1 MEIAVIGNSEFIL
14 GFRLAGIRKTYASE
28 NDEQLNEY
36 ITSVLQD
43 GEVAILVLNSSDMEK
58 VPRRLRETLENSV
71 KPTVIAIGGEEEG
84 GLSMRERIKRSVGVD
99 LWK

>member
-14 GFRLAGIRKTYASE
+14 GFRLAGIHKTYAAE
-28 NDEQLNEY
+28 DDEKLVEH
-36 ITSVLQD
+36 ITSVLRD
-43 GEVAILVLNSSDMEK
+43 TSVGILVLKSSDMEK
-58 VPRRLRETLENSV
+58 VPRKLRVTLENSV
-71 KPTVIAIGGEEEG
+71 KPTVIAIGAEEG

>member
-14 GFRLAGIRKTYASE
+14 GFRLASIQKTYAAESTE
-28 NDEQLNEY
+28 DLSRLV
-36 ITSVLQD
+36 TKVMD
-43 GEVAILVLNSSDMEK
+43 DPEVGILVMKGEDMAK
-58 VPRRLRETLENSV
+58 LPLRMRTTLSESV
-71 KPTVIAIGGEEEG
+71 KPTVIAIGGEKG

>member
-14 GFRLAGIRKTYASE
+14 GFRLAGIRKTYAAE
-28 NDEQLNEY
+28 NDEKLSEY
-36 ITSVLQD
+36 ITRVLQD
-43 GEVAILVLNSSDMEK
+43 TSVGILVLNSSDMER
-58 VPRRLRETLENSV
+58 VPRRLRSTLENSV
-71 KPTVIAIGGEEEG
+71 KPTVIALGEVEG

>member
-14 GFRLAGIRKTYASE
+14 GFRLAGIRKTYAAE
-28 NDEQLNEY
+28 NDEKLVEH

-43 GEVAILVLNSSDMEK
+43 AEVGILVLNSSDMEK
-58 VPRRLRETLENSV
+58 VPRKLRVTLDNSV
-71 KPTVIAIGGEEEG
+71 KPTVIAIGGDEEG
-84 GLSMRERIKRSVGVD
+84 GLSMREKIKRSVGVD

>member
-1 MEIAVIGNSEFIL
+1 
-14 GFRLAGIRKTYASE
+14 
-28 NDEQLNEY
+28 
-36 ITSVLQD
+36 
-43 GEVAILVLNSSDMEK
+43 MEK
-58 VPRRLRETLENSV
+58 VPRRLRATLENSV

>member
-1 MEIAVIGNSEFIL
+1 MEIAVIGNSEFVL
-14 GFRLAGIRKTYASE
+14 GFRLAGIRKTYAAES
-28 NDEQLNEY
+28 DEKLNEQ

-43 GEVAILVLNSSDMEK
+43 GDVGILVLNSSDMERI
-58 VPRRLRETLENSV
+58 PRKLRATLENSV
-71 KPTVIAIGGEEEG
+71 KPTVIALGAEEG

>member
-14 GFRLAGIRKTYASE
+14 GFRLAGIKKTYAAES
-28 NDEQLNEY
+28 DEKLNEY
-36 ITSVLQD
+36 INNALHD
-43 GEVAILVLNSSDMEK
+43 GNIGILVLNSSDMER
-58 VPRRLRETLENSV
+58 VPRRLRTTLENSV
-71 KPTVIAIGGEEEG
+71 KPTVIAIGGEEG

>member
-14 GFRLAGIRKTYASE
+14 GFRLAGIRKTYAAE
-28 NDEQLNEY
+28 NEAKLTEY
-36 ITSVLQD
+36 INGVLGD
-43 GEVAILVLNSSDMEK
+43 NDVGILVLNNSDMNRIP
-58 VPRRLRETLENSV
+58 VRLRTQLENSV
-71 KPTVIAIGGEEEG
+71 KPTIIAIGGEEG

>member
-14 GFRLAGIRKTYASE
+14 GFRLAGIRKIYAAE
-28 NDEQLNEY
+28 NDEKLAEHINHMLHD
-36 ITSVLQD
+36 TSV
-43 GEVAILVLNSSDMEK
+43 GILVLNSSDMER
-58 VPRRLRETLENSV
+58 VPRRLRATLDNSV
-71 KPTVIAIGGEEEG
+71 KPTVIAIGGEEG

>member
-14 GFRLAGIRKTYASE
+14 GFRLAGIRKTFAVE
-28 NDEQLNEY
+28 NEGKLVEAINGALADSD
-36 ITSVLQD
+36 I
-43 GEVAILVLNSSDMEK
+43 GILVLNNKDMK
-58 VPRRLRETLENSV
+58 KIPGRLRTTLENSV
-71 KPTVIAIGGEEEG
+71 KPTVIAIGEEEEG

>member
-14 GFRLAGIRKTYASE
+14 GFRLAGITKTYAAESE
-28 NDEQLNEY
+28 EKVVEY
-36 ITSVLQD
+36 VNRVLD
-43 GEVAILVLNSSDMEK
+43 NSSIGILVLNSSDMAK
-58 VPRRLRETLENSV
+58 IPVRLRTTLENSV
-71 KPTVIAIGGEEEG
+71 HPTVVTLGEEEG

>member
-14 GFRLAGIRKTYASE
+14 GFRLAGIHKTYAAE
-28 NDEQLNEY
+28 NDEKLVEH
-36 ITSVLQD
+36 ITSVLKD
-43 GEVAILVLNSSDMEK
+43 TEVGILVLKSSDMEK
-58 VPRRLRETLENSV
+58 VPRKLRVTLENSV
-71 KPTVIAIGGEEEG
+71 KPTVIAIGAEEG

>member
-14 GFRLAGIRKTYASE
+14 GFRLAGIRKTYAAE
-28 NDEQLNEY
+28 NDEKRNEF

-43 GEVAILVLNSSDMEK
+43 GQVGILVLNSSDMEK
-58 VPRRLRETLENSV
+58 IPRRLRATLEKSV
-71 KPTVIAIGGEEEG
+71 RPTVIAIGAEEG
-84 GLSMRERIKRSVGVD
+84 GLTMRERIKTSVGVD

>member
-14 GFRLAGIRKTYASE
+14 GFRLAGIRTTYAAE
-28 NDEQLNEY
+28 NDEKRNEF

-43 GEVAILVLNSSDMEK
+43 GQVGILVLNSSDMEK
-58 VPRRLRETLENSV
+58 IPRRLRATLEKSV
-71 KPTVIAIGGEEEG
+71 RPTVIAIGAEEG
-84 GLSMRERIKRSVGVD
+84 GLTMRERIKRSVGVD

>member
-14 GFRLAGIRKTYASE
+14 GFRLAGIRKTYAAE
-28 NDEQLNEY
+28 NDEKLVGH

-43 GEVAILVLNSSDMEK
+43 TDVGILVLNSSDMEK
-58 VPRRLRETLENSV
+58 VPRKLRVTLENSV
-71 KPTVIAIGGEEEG
+71 RPTVIAIGAEEG

>member
-14 GFRLAGIRKTYASE
+14 GFRLAGIRKTYAAE
-28 NDEQLNEY
+28 NDEKRNEY

-43 GEVAILVLNSSDMEK
+43 GQVGILVLNSRDMEK
-58 VPRRLRETLENSV
+58 IPRRLRATLENSV
-71 KPTVIAIGGEEEG
+71 RPTVIAIGAEEG
-84 GLSMRERIKRSVGVD
+84 GLTMRERIKRSVGVD